1 MCVCVFVSLIL
12 PMSKLKNIIIFYLL
26 SLLGFLTIPSTIFL
40 DNYLVVFMLFFSFLV
55 NLAKLNGWLL
65 LLLF

>member
-1 MCVCVFVSLIL
+1 MCVCVFFSLIL
-12 PMSKLKNIIIFYLL
+12 PMSKLKNIIFYLL

>member
-1 MCVCVFVSLIL
+1 MCVFFSLIL
-12 PMSKLKNIIIFYLL
+12 PMSKLKNIIFYLL

-40 DNYLVVFMLFFSFLV
+40 DNYLIVFMLFFSFLV